1 MDSEPA
7 VSTKTCCASCGIEES
22 HDIKLKSCTACK
34 LVRYCS
40 VKCQREHRPK
50 HKQECKKR
58 AAELHDAIL
67 FRQPA
72 SSHLGDCPI
81 CLVPLPIDENESC
94 HLTCCS
100 KTVCK
105 GCDYTNQMGEL
116 KQSRE
121 PRCPFCR
128 KHAPITEAASRLN
141 VTKRLEANDP
151 YAMKTM
157 GVLRYAAGDYGS
169 AFEYYTKAAVSHFG
183 AHFQLSNMYREGQG
197 VKKDLKKELYH
208 AEKAAIGGHQ
218 GARYNLG
225 CEEEHHGRW
234 IEQ

>member
-1 MDSEPA
+1 
-7 VSTKTCCASCGIEES
+7 
-22 HDIKLKSCTACK
+22 
-34 LVRYCS
+34 
-40 VKCQREHRPK
+40 
-50 HKQECKKR
+50 
-58 AAELHDAIL
+58 
-67 FRQPA
+67 
-72 SSHLGDCPI
+72 
-81 CLVPLPIDENESC
+81 
-94 HLTCCS
+94 
-100 KTVCK
+100 
-105 GCDYTNQMGEL
+105 MGEL

-128 KHAPITEAASRLN
+128 KPAPITEAESRLN